1 MKLCRMAAYGC
12 GEALHSGTLF
22 FCKFSSSEMRDT
34 DTKPSKAIMKAQ
46 LRRLLMGRN
55 MGQGKPEA
63 TDGCLFKIRKLAL
76 AAGPR
81 ERDSFSRAR
90 EWPSESLHSR
100 CHPHSQAGEAR
111 QTPRGPASW
120 VGAKEGA
127 PRAQQSP
134 GC

>member
-1 MKLCRMAAYGC
+1 MAAYGC
-12 GEALHSGTLF
+12 GEALHSGALF
-22 FCKFSSSEMRDT
+22 FCKFSSSEMCDT

-81 ERDSFSRAR
+81 ERDSFSQAR

-100 CHPHSQAGEAR
+100 CHPRSQAGEAR